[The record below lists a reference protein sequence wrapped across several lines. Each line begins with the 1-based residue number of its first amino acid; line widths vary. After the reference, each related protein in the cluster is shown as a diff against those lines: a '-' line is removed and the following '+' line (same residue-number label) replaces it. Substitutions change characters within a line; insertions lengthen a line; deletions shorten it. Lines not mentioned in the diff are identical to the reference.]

1 MSFACNLAWSDG
13 PKTLFF
19 EKKKYKKRYL
29 YKREKENDL
38 WLKKSISLISQMGDL
53 ASEAKTF
60 PWTVWRKKVEFSH
73 GTFNGFLALD
83 SVKSIKM
90 PFNFSFLKISCQIHL
105 EPKFAKMTLSSAQK
119 LNSQAKS
126 HLKPSHLKH
135 RVSV

>member
-1 MSFACNLAWSDG
+1 MLLIRDCRTLKKCPLHATWHDRTV
-13 PKTLFF
+13 PKHFFF

-83 SVKSIKM
+83 SVKSIII
-90 PFNFSFLKISCQIHL
+90 PFKFSILKTSYEFYLWLDLFYIHFIHIL
-105 EPKFAKMTLSSAQK
+105 DLFI
-119 LNSQAKS
+119 
-126 HLKPSHLKH
+126 
-135 RVSV
+135 